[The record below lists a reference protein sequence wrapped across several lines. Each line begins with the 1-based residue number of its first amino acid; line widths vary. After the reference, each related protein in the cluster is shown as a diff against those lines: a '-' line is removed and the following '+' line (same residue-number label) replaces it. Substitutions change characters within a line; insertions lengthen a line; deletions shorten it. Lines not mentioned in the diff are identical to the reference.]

1 MGSDF
6 FGGEG
11 AGFGSGLDS
20 ACELSLPDDHAGFVG
35 VEAPGFS
42 REGVEPLHA
51 PKPPDGGVT
60 GEADDV
66 GVPNEV

>member
-1 MGSDF
+1 MSDF
-6 FGGEG
+6 FGG
-11 AGFGSGLDS
+11 AASGFGSGLDS
-20 ACELSLPDDHAGFVG
+20 PRESSLSDNHAGFVG

-42 REGVEPLHA
+42 REGVESLHA
-51 PKPPDGGVT
+51 PKPPDRGGT